1 MQRRSRVLVVVA
13 LLCGWCLAEHETLIG
28 LRTDSFVAIGSDGA
42 FSRSL
47 TIMKQ
52 QQRKV
57 HAMGLAADKMIGVC
71 GDFADCLRLTEAM
84 DLDVKRHEIGG
95 RNLGD
100 TRRVAITARALA
112 QKTRKEIVGNRYKV
126 SAIVAG
132 MRGGGEGNERPAMY
146 WLDSYGALQEMRVCV
161 HGTASGLLL
170 SILDRK
176 YRSDLSQEEAIR
188 LLSEC
193 FEQLRGRFLVNTPT
207 FQVHVLD
214 ETGCREVTHE
224 EVRQAVSE

>member
-1 MQRRSRVLVVVA
+1 MILA
-13 LLCGWCLAEHETLIG
+13 ILLDQCLGEHETLIG

-57 HAMGLAADKMIGVC
+57 HAMGLASDKMIGVC

-84 DLDVKRHEIGG
+84 DLDVKRQEIGG
-95 RNLGD
+95 RNLGGG
-100 TRRVAITARALA
+100 RRVAITARALA

-132 MRGGGEGNERPAMY
+132 IRGESDGEAQPAMY
-146 WLDSYGALQEMRVCV
+146 WLDSYGALQEMQVCV

-170 SILDRK
+170 SMLDKK
-176 YRSDLSQEEAIR
+176 YRSDLSQQEAIR

-214 ETGCREVTHE
+214 KTGCREIPDA
-224 EVRQAVSE
+224 EVRRAATASVAE